1 MSDVKNIIY
10 ALGVG
15 HNTPVFIDLAE
26 ACGYKVI
33 GLYHYNSER
42 IGEQDHGFD
51 ILGSFEDL
59 YEKEDLAG
67 LNFLLTMGDN
77 TIRTEVCKKLCSLGG
92 NVPTLVHP
100 TAIVS
105 RFASISS
112 IGVYIGPFT
121 YIQGGTI
128 IDENTVV
135 LSGVNISHSNKI
147 GKSCF
152 IAGGV
157 TIGAYTIVEDFVF
170 MGQGTLSI
178 SGKVNLIGTHAYIG
192 AGSLV
197 TRDVAPFTVSAGS
210 PAKEIKNGALI
221 DGVSC

>member
-1 MSDVKNIIY
+1 MSNANKVIY

-15 HNTPVFIDLAE
+15 HNTPVLIDLAE
-26 ACGYKVI
+26 ACGYKII
-33 GLYHYNSER
+33 GLYHYNNER
-42 IGEQDHGFD
+42 TGQQDHGFD

-59 YEKEDLAG
+59 YQKGDLRG
-67 LNFLLTMGDN
+67 MSFLLTMGDN
-77 TIRTEVCKKLCSLGG
+77 TIRTEVCRKLCLLGG
-92 NVPTLVHP
+92 NIPTLIHP

-112 IGVYIGPFT
+112 VGVYIAPFA
-121 YIQGGTI
+121 YIQADTV
-128 IDENTVV
+128 IDENTVI

-157 TIGAYTIVEDFVF
+157 TVGAYTTIEDYVF
-170 MGQGTLSI
+170 IGQGALTI

-192 AGSLV
+192 AGALV
-197 TRDVAPFTVSAGS
+197 THDIAPFMVAAGF
-210 PAKEIKNGALI
+210 PAKEVKKWSADLW
-221 DGVSC
+221 SL